1 MPDLKQLADLV
12 ESGRC
17 NEVEAYT
24 RGLLSEGVSPETIVA
39 EGFMPGM
46 YEVGRKF
53 DRQECFITDML
64 IAARAME
71 LG

>member
-46 YEVGRKF
+46 YEV
-53 DRQECFITDML
+53 
-64 IAARAME
+64 
-71 LG
+71 